1 MKLNKFNTIIVAAGR
16 GTRFKHS
23 TPKQFIKIGTD
34 NIIDININQ
43 FLSHKLCDS
52 VIVVLNKDFQKYY
65 DRNKIKNRKLKFVI
79 GRSTRQGS
87 VLEGLKE
94 IPKNNNSL
102 IIHDAARP
110 GIDHE
115 IIDKLIK
122 GLTKNVSC
130 VIPILPLYDS
140 ILKKNKSDLDT
151 SKSIKRKN
159 LYRIQTPQIFRNNAL
174 SLRNLN
180 INDEITDESEIIRK
194 EKKNIKTIDGNE
206 RLLKITTLWD
216 YKILKNIL
224 EKEKVYKVGNGF
236 DVHKFSKQTGKQLF
250 LGGVPIEHHHGL
262 IGHSDAD
269 VLLHSITDAI
279 LGSISNGDIGSHFP
293 PNNPKWKDIDSSFF
307 LNKSIEMLKKKK
319 GKLIN
324 IDVTVI
330 CETPKI
336 LNYQDKII
344 KNISNITKLSVDDI
358 SIKATTTEGLG
369 FIGRN
374 EGIAVM
380 SNVMIYI

>member
-1 MKLNKFNTIIVAAGR
+1 MKIFNL
-16 GTRFKHS
+16 
-23 TPKQFIKIGTD
+23 IGENTSNSLSPHIHNFVFD
-34 NIIDININQ
+34 KMGINAKYDTINIKNNSIN
-43 FLSHKLCDS
+43 L
-52 VIVVLNKDFQKYY
+52 
-65 DRNKIKNRKLKFVI
+65 IKH
-79 GRSTRQGS
+79 
-87 VLEGLKE
+87 

-102 IIHDAARP
+102 LIHDAARP

-115 IIDKLIK
+115 IIDNLIK

-140 ILKKNKSDLDT
+140 ILKINNSNLD
-151 SKSIKRKN
+151 SIERKD
-159 LYRIQTPQIFRNNAL
+159 LYRIQTPQIFKNNAL
-174 SLRNLN
+174 SIKN
-180 INDEITDESEIIRK
+180 INLTDKITDESQIIRK
-194 EKKNIKTIDGNE
+194 EKKKIKTIEGKE
-206 RLLKITTLWD
+206 RLLKITSVWD

-224 EKEKVYKVGNGF
+224 EKEKIYKVGNGF

-307 LNKSIEMLKKKK
+307 LKKSIEMLKKKR

-336 LNYQDKII
+336 QNYQDKII
-344 KNISNITKLSVDDI
+344 KNISNITKLSIDDI